1 MSGVAQAY
9 SAGSSRLTVYPELA
23 RDFVTRLRTQLDR
36 VRVTLPVRVLPN
48 LDGFAAELRARLAA
62 LRDVGIG
69 VRITPDLTGFAA
81 RLDAE
86 LARFR
91 GHRIGVR
98 IDTDHSQLQQLSQ
111 LFGQLGGRASPAG
124 ASISG
129 LGSTMTFA
137 SVAASALKAAILGL
151 VVGALFPLMAVAAQA
166 AGTVA
171 LLPAAATAAAA
182 GFAAVAVGVTGVKDA
197 FIAAAQASESASQD
211 AEARARSIAA
221 AQRGEQQAT
230 RGVEQARKDLNRAY
244 ADASKRLRDLELQAR
259 GAALSEGDALLSI
272 AEARRDRAQLQST
285 DPLDYARANQRVADA
300 EQRLLEVR
308 ARRADIDE
316 QVAKAR
322 TGVEGDDQVVAARE
336 RLADSERQLADA
348 RTALT
353 DATTQVAPAQ
363 QAFERAMAKLSPAAA
378 DFVTKIRGLSA
389 AWTSFRMAVQEPL
402 FDGLGDSVVRLADS
416 QLGRVQDGL
425 AAIAATI
432 NAGIRRV
439 LDDLATPETGD
450 KLDKIFRNAE
460 VAIGP
465 LIDGVRDL
473 AQGLLSLAGVGS
485 EFLPGLSKS
494 FADTMASFRAWAES
508 PEGQQRFRDFLQR
521 SLDAL
526 AKMWELAKS
535 VGQAL
540 AVLVTSARPSGES
553 MLDSLV
559 RNLDRFSAWL
569 ASPEGRQAMA
579 SFWDD
584 VRTTVTNLASLAV
597 FLGRAAEKLY
607 EFLDLVRDVTGINIM
622 QGALFTLLEQLRK
635 VPDALSTIRD
645 WLAEHLPGA
654 LSSSVLDFAG
664 FGDALDALR
673 RRVTEIVAAIGAVWD
688 GLRET
693 MAAPIN
699 WVIEHVVN
707 GGFKSAWNAIR
718 TVVPL
723 LPEWTADVPLIPV
736 ARRASGGP
744 AEGRVSGPGS
754 RTSDSIPALLSR
766 DEHVWTA
773 AEVDAVGGHAQ
784 MYRMRRAALAGQ
796 LPGFRDGGGVLGSI
810 GDWVGDK
817 LASVTA
823 RVREKVAELFVRPLR
838 EIASAIPDFGGGI
851 GAVPRAVV
859 DQVAESAIGVIGG
872 RAATQPVDHPRSG
885 PVLAAGEGVQRWRE
899 VALEALRRTNTSESY
914 VDLLLYQMQTESG
927 GDQYAINL
935 WDSNAQRG
943 TPSKG
948 LMQVI
953 DPTFH
958 RYRDPTLSDDIYDP
972 LANIVAAI
980 NYSKAAYPSLEAAWR
995 GVGYDTGGI
1004 WPSGTLGWN
1013 ASGKPEAV
1021 LTNEQWRWFRE
1032 FIDSLAQP
1040 VPGQQKPGLDDPVRT
1055 GLDLG
1060 TWDTLGRKATDAF
1073 QSAGEA
1079 AWSGQLDDALAV
1091 IGAPNL
1097 LTGER
1102 ARALDDYA
1110 RAYQMFEATKAA
1122 RAAGATDFQQLMDQV
1137 APAPAPTD
1145 IPSPSAGPVSNVDNS
1160 VHITV
1165 QTRDVDEGFRRAQQ
1179 IADLRSLQHI
1189 ARR

>member
-1 MSGVAQAY
+1 MAQAY
-9 SAGSSRLTVYPELA
+9 SAGSARLTVHPELA
-23 RDFVTRLRTQLDR
+23 RDFVTRLRGQLER
-36 VRVTLPVRVLPN
+36 IRVTLPIRVLPN
-48 LDGFAAELRARLAA
+48 LDGFAAELRTRLAA
-62 LRDVGIG
+62 MRDLAIG
-69 VRITPDLTGFAA
+69 VRVTPDLTGFAA
-81 RLDAE
+81 RLDIE

-91 GHRIGVR
+91 GRTIGVR
-98 IDTDHSQLQQLSQ
+98 VAADHSQLQQLGGV
-111 LFGQLGGRASPAG
+111 LGQLDGRASPVG

-137 SVAASALKAAILGL
+137 SVAASALKVAVLGL
-151 VVGALFPLMAVAAQA
+151 VVGALFPLIAVAAQA

-197 FIAAAQASESASQD
+197 FAAAGQMSASASRD

-259 GAALSEGDALLSI
+259 GVALSESDALLSI
-272 AEARRDRAQLQST
+272 AEARRDLAQLHST
-285 DPLDYARANQRVADA
+285 DPLDYVRANQRVADA

-308 ARRADIDE
+308 ARRADIND
-316 QVAKAR
+316 QAADAHRK
-322 TGVEGDDQVVAARE
+322 GIDDSDQVVAARE
-336 RLADSERQLADA
+336 RLADAERQMGDA
-348 RTALT
+348 RTALA
-353 DATTQVAPAQ
+353 DATAQAVPAQ
-363 QAFERAMAKLSPAAA
+363 EAFAAAMAKLSPAAA
-378 DFVTKIRGLSA
+378 DFVTKIRGLA
-389 AWTSFRMAVQEPL
+389 GAWTGFRLAVQQPL
-402 FDGLGDSVVRLADS
+402 FDGLGDSVVHLADA
-416 QLGRVQDGL
+416 QLGRVQQGL

-432 NAGIRRV
+432 NAGLRRI
-439 LDDLATPETGD
+439 LDELSTPQTGD
-450 KLDKIFRNAE
+450 KLEKVFRGAQA
-460 VAIGP
+460 AIGP
-465 LIDGVRDL
+465 LIDGVDNL
-473 AQGLLSLAGVGS
+473 VQGLLSLAGVGS
-485 EFLPGLSKS
+485 EFLPGISRS
-494 FADTMASFRAWAES
+494 FADTMASFRTWAES
-508 PEGQQRFRDFLQR
+508 PDGQQRFRDFLQR

-526 AKMWELAKS
+526 AKIWELAQS
-535 VGQAL
+535 VGKAL
-540 AVLVTSARPSGES
+540 AGLVSSARPSGES

-569 ASPEGRQAMA
+569 SSPEGRHAMT
-579 SFWDD
+579 SFWED

-607 EFLDLVRDVTGINIM
+607 EFLNLVRDVTGINIM
-622 QGALFTLLEQLRK
+622 QGSLFTLVEQLRK
-635 VPDALSTIRD
+635 VPEALAAIRD
-645 WLAEHLPGA
+645 WLAEQLPAA
-654 LSSSVLDFAG
+654 LSSSALDFTG
-664 FGDALDALR
+664 FGDALDRLR
-673 RRVTEIVAAIGAVWD
+673 QRVSSIVAVIGAVWD

-693 MAAPIN
+693 MAVPIN

-718 TVVPL
+718 AVVPL

-736 ARRASGGP
+736 VRRATGGP
-744 AEGRVSGPGS
+744 ADGPVRGPGS

-773 AEVDAVGGHAQ
+773 DEVDAAGGHVA
-784 MYRMRRAALAGQ
+784 MYRLRRAALAGH
-796 LPGFRDGGGVLGSI
+796 LPRLRDGGSVFGSI

-817 LASVTA
+817 LATVTA
-823 RVREKVAELFVRPLR
+823 SVRDEVADLFVRPIR
-838 EIASAIPDFGGGI
+838 ELAAAIPDFGGGI

-859 DQVAESAIGVIGG
+859 DQVAESAVDVIGTRTATL
-872 RAATQPVDHPRSG
+872 RAGHPEMG
-885 PVLAAGEGVQRWRE
+885 TVPTVGEGVQRWRA
-899 VALEALRRTNTSESY
+899 VALDALRRTNTPESY
-914 VDLLLYQMQTESG
+914 VDRLLFQMQTESG

-943 TPSKG
+943 IPSKG

-953 DPTFH
+953 DPTFQH
-958 RYRDPTLSDDIYDP
+958 YRDPALPDDIYDP

-980 NYSKAAYPSLEAAWR
+980 NYSKAAYPDLETAWR
-995 GVGYDTGGI
+995 GVGYDTGGL

-1013 ASGKPEAV
+1013 MSGKPEAV

-1032 FIDSLAQP
+1032 LIDSLAQP
-1040 VPGQQKPGLDDPVRT
+1040 VPGQQTPGLADPART
-1055 GLDLG
+1055 GLGLD
-1060 TWDTLGRKATDAF
+1060 TWDTLSRKATEAL
-1073 QSAGEA
+1073 QAAGHEV
-1079 AWSGQLDDALAV
+1079 WSGQLDDALSA

-1097 LTGER
+1097 ATGER
-1102 ARALDDYA
+1102 ARAIEDYA
-1110 RAYQMFEATKAA
+1110 HSYHVFEATQAA
-1122 RAAGATDFQQLMDQV
+1122 RTAGTADFQHLMDQV
-1137 APAPAPTD
+1137 APPPAPTNL
-1145 IPSPSAGPVSNVDNS
+1145 SNSAGPMSNIDNS